1 MKSFIIITLLI
12 LGSLQGN
19 AQTITT
25 EQQLSGLDKEVQ
37 DLIAQY
43 HTAGLA
49 IAVIH
54 KDEVIYSNGFGYRDL
69 EKQLPVDSKTIFGI
83 GSVTK
88 SFTGALLGIL
98 EDRNQLDFTDTP
110 KKYIPELSF
119 YNETMDDCIQLHHL
133 LSHASGVPSTSTES
147 TAVLFGSADKNELVT
162 RLKYLPPTAEV
173 GEQFIY
179 NNLIYTLA
187 GIVTERITSKSW
199 EQNLSDLIFQ
209 PLGTENTYAD
219 VFTASK
225 DADFAYG
232 YAVDG
237 TNTPKRALPEHIPM
251 RSAGGNIYSS
261 VEDMAKWVAVW
272 MNEGTYNNTQI
283 LPKKYIK
290 KATSPLQRMSLD
302 TTQPIRHY
310 GYGWMTHTYKGYQK
324 IEHSGGIS
332 GYTSNVVMF
341 PSEDLAI
348 VVLTNQT
355 GSSIAYNI
363 TDNIT
368 NRLLNIESSETLN
381 HEIRYSNTFI
391 IDPANTPTIVNKEQL
406 PSQDL
411 QAFTGTYYHPGFS
424 EFTISYDQGTLYAEL
439 PFTKLRLEHHEDN
452 IFIDHFT
459 EEMPLV
465 YWNFLQLNFQANDKG
480 KVDHVLINVDEEP
493 VKFKRVR

>member
-1 MKSFIIITLLI
+1 MKSFIIIVLLI
-12 LGSLQGN
+12 VGSLQGN
-19 AQTITT
+19 AQAIDT
-25 EQQLSGLDKEVQ
+25 EQRLSGLDKEVQ
-37 DLIAQY
+37 DLIKQY

-54 KDEVIYSNGFGYRDL
+54 KDQVIYSKGFGYRDI
-69 EKQLPVDSKTIFGI
+69 EKQLPVDTNTIFGI

-88 SFTGALLGIL
+88 SFTGALFGIL
-98 EDRNQLDFTDTP
+98 EDKGQLNFTDTP

-119 YNETMDDCIQLHHL
+119 YNKAMDDHIQLHHL
-133 LSHASGVPSTSTES
+133 LSHSSGVPSTSTES
-147 TAVLFGSADKNELVT
+147 TAVLFGSLNKNELVT
-162 RLKYLPPTAEV
+162 RLKYLPPTADV

-209 PLGTENTYAD
+209 PLETENTYAD

-225 DADFAYG
+225 DTDFAFG
-232 YAVDG
+232 YAVDA
-237 TNTPKRALPEHIPM
+237 THTIKRALPEHIPM

-261 VEDMAKWVAVW
+261 IEDMTKWATVW
-272 MNEGTYNNTQI
+272 MNEGAYNTTQV
-283 LPKKYIK
+283 LPKSYVH
-290 KATSPLQRMSLD
+290 KATRPLQKMSLD

-310 GYGWMTHTYKGYQK
+310 GYGWMTHTYEGYLK

-332 GYTSNVVMF
+332 GYTSNLAMF
-341 PSEDLAI
+341 PSENLAI

-368 NRLLNIESSETLN
+368 NRLLNIESLDTLN
-381 HEIRYSNTFI
+381 HEIRYSNTFT
-391 IDPANTPTIVNKEQL
+391 IDPLDTPTSLNKEHL
-406 PSQDL
+406 PSQDI

-424 EFTISYDQGTLYAEL
+424 EFTVSYDQGILYAEL
-439 PFTKLRLEHHEDN
+439 PFTKLRLEHHENN

-480 KVDHVLINVDEEP
+480 MIDHVLINVDQEP
-493 VKFKRVR
+493 VIFKRVR